1 MINLTLNSDES
12 LAAATAGAL
21 MPPEYAREMGHQM
34 EAVIATLPAAE
45 CQLRRIMLPG
55 WYLKE
60 LTIPADVCL
69 SGHTHL
75 TEHMFMVSQGD
86 HSFWTAH
93 DGFVRVQAPFYGITK
108 AGTKRI
114 GRSHTDTV
122 WTTFHPNPDNLSA
135 DEMDAILLEPWE
147 NPYLKRLQ

>member
-1 MINLTLNSDES
+1 MS
-12 LAAATAGAL
+12 
-21 MPPEYAREMGHQM
+21 PEHAREMADQM
-34 EAVIATLPAAE
+34 EAIIAMMPAGE
-45 CQLRRIMLPG
+45 CTLRRIMLPG

-60 LTIPADVCL
+60 LTIPAGMCL

-86 HSFWTAH
+86 HSFWTA
-93 DGFVRVQAPFYGITK
+93 DEGVVRVQAPYYGITK

-122 WTTFHPNPDNLSA
+122 WTTFHPNPDNLTA
-135 DEMDAILLEPWE
+135 DELDAILLAPWD
-147 NPYLKRLQ
+147 NKYIKQL